1 LNVDLKSSYQGVDKV
16 DNLVIDPEFK
26 NLIPPLTTEEYKQL
40 EENLIKEGCRDALV
54 VWNGILVDGHN
65 RYEICS
71 QNNITYKIETKGFE
85 NRGEVKEWI
94 IRNQFGR
101 RNITLVNRVN
111 LALTLEEVVRARAKE
126 KMLSTQNNKTGA
138 ALLPVGKQTEKIHTD
153 DELAKIA
160 GVSHD
165 AIRWGRIVQEEA
177 TPEQKERLAKGEAKL
192 KTIFKEIRPS
202 KPKEEPPV
210 MQPDKPEF
218 EEKEEL
224 PIMQSVPEESGEE
237 EKRIHP
243 YEVDETGF
251 PIIKPIREAQESIF
265 SISKF
270 KAIVNSFITEI
281 NPLEFGGE
289 RFGEL
294 SKIDLKK
301 YLSLIKDIKNQL
313 NGVEKAIKQNLGGT
327 K

>member
-1 LNVDLKSSYQGVDKV
+1 M

-26 NLIPPLTTEEYKQL
+26 NLIPPLTSEERQQL
-40 EENLIKEGCRDALV
+40 EENLIKEGCRDALI
-54 VWNGILVDGHN
+54 VWNGVLVDGHN
-65 RYEICS
+65 RYEICN
-71 QNNITYKIETKGFE
+71 QNDIPFRTETKGFKDRE
-85 NRGEVKEWI
+85 EAKEWI

-101 RNITLVNRVN
+101 RNLSAYDRSR
-111 LALTLEEVVRARAKE
+111 LALQLEDVIKAKAKE
-126 KMLSTQNNKTGA
+126 RQKEHGGTAPGKTLTQKSAEVKPIETR
-138 ALLPVGKQTEKIHTD
+138 E
-153 DELAKIA
+153 ELAKIA
-160 GVSHD
+160 GVSRD
-165 AIRWGRIVQEEA
+165 TIDKVRVIEKEA
-177 TPEQKERLAKGEAKL
+177 TPEQKAKL
-192 KTIFKEIRPS
+192 STGETKVNTVYREIKPK
-202 KPKEEPPV
+202 KPKEESPV
-210 MQPDKPEF
+210 VQPDKPEF
-218 EEKEEL
+218 EEKEGL
-224 PIMQSVPEESGEE
+224 PIMQSVPEESSKE

-251 PIIKPIREAQESIF
+251 PVIKPIREAQESIF

-301 YLSLIKDIKNQL
+301 YLSLIKDTKNQL
-313 NGVEKAIKQNLGGT
+313 NGVEKIIKQILGGT